1 MSRNAVES
9 GLIGNR
15 RAAAFLDRTLE
26 RGTVAHGLLFLG
38 PAGVGKRT
46 ALGFFLAALLRS
58 SARLPGRTWAPA
70 PSSAGS
76 DGLAAFHAYP
86 DFSLIARERDEK
98 TEKLHKNISI
108 EQVRELRQRLQMGSF
123 LSSWKVAIVDGA
135 EYLSP
140 GAANALL
147 KTLEEPTPKTLLV
160 LMADARLG
168 IPDTVLSRLQLIR
181 FGLASRDDI
190 RQALLDRGVARPD
203 ADALAGRAAG
213 RPGIALTLAADA
225 EQREEDDTRYAQAVA
240 ALDAPLHERLAA
252 FQKALPE
259 RAGAVDQ
266 AQAAKSVLAAI
277 GTALADA
284 LSLSLGEPG
293 RVRLPEFSGAIGRYA
308 AQRGPGAIAALL
320 EDADR
325 AAADLDANINPKL
338 VLDHIAFV
346 L

>member
-1 MSRNAVES
+1 MSRKAVES

-46 ALGFFLAALLRS
+46 ALGFFLAALLDLPERAEASRRS
-58 SARLPGRTWAPA
+58 GDA
-70 PSSAGS
+70 PSLES
-76 DGLAAFHAYP
+76 FHTYP

-123 LSSWKVAIVDGA
+123 LSSWKVAVVDGA

-147 KTLEEPTPKTLLV
+147 KTLEEPTPKTLIVLV
-160 LMADARLG
+160 ADARAG
-168 IPDTVLSRLQLIR
+168 IPDTVLSRLQVIR
-181 FGLASRDDI
+181 FGLVPREDI
-190 RQALLDRGVARPD
+190 RQALLDRDIARPD

-213 RPGIALTLAADA
+213 RPGIALTLAVDT
-225 EQREEDDTRYAQAVA
+225 EQRDEDDTRYAQAVA

-266 AQAAKSVLAAI
+266 AQAAKSVLAAL

-284 LSLSLGEPG
+284 LNLSLGEPG
-293 RVRLPEFSGAIGRYA
+293 RVRLPDFSGAIGRYA
-308 AQRGPGAIAALL
+308 ARRGSGAIAALL

-338 VLDHIAFV
+338 VLDHIAFM

>member
-1 MSRNAVES
+1 MSRKAVES

-46 ALGFFLAALLRS
+46 ALGFFLAVLL
-58 SARLPGRTWAPA
+58 GRTWAPA
-70 PSSAGS
+70 

-86 DFSLIARERDEK
+86 DFLLIARERDEK

-123 LSSWKVAIVDGA
+123 LSSWKVAVVDGA

-147 KTLEEPTPKTLLV
+147 KTLEEPTPKTLIVLV
-160 LMADARLG
+160 ADARAG
-168 IPDTVLSRLQLIR
+168 IPDTVLSRLQVIR
-181 FGLASRDDI
+181 FGLVPREDI
-190 RQALLDRGVARPD
+190 RQALLDRDIARPD

-213 RPGIALTLAADA
+213 RPGIALTLAIDT
-225 EQREEDDTRYAQAVA
+225 EQRDEDDARYAQAVA

-266 AQAAKSVLAAI
+266 AQAAKGILAAL

-293 RVRLPEFSGAIGRYA
+293 RVRLPDFSGAIGRYA
-308 AQRGPGAIAALL
+308 ARRGPGVIAALL

-338 VLDHIAFV
+338 VLDHIAFM

>member
-1 MSRNAVES
+1 MSRKSVES

-26 RGTVAHGLLFLG
+26 RGTVSHGLLFVG

-46 ALGFFLAALLRS
+46 ALGFFLAALL
-58 SARLPGRTWAPA
+58 GRTWAPA
-70 PSSAGS
+70 

-86 DFSLIARERDEK
+86 DFTLIARERDEK

-108 EQVRELRQRLQMGSF
+108 EQVRALRERLQMGSF
-123 LSSWKVAIVDGA
+123 LSGWKVAVVDGA

-147 KTLEEPTPKTLLV
+147 KTLEEPTPNTLLV
-160 LMADARLG
+160 LVADARLG
-168 IPDTVLSRLQLIR
+168 IPDTVLSRLQVIR
-181 FGLASRDDI
+181 FGLAPREDI
-190 RQALLDRGVARPD
+190 RQAILARGGSRPD

-213 RPGIALTLAADA
+213 RPGVALTLAADA
-225 EQREEDDTRYAQAVA
+225 ETRDADDARYAQAVD

-266 AQAAKSVLAAI
+266 AQAAKSVLAAL

-284 LSLSLGEPG
+284 LTLSLGEPG
-293 RVRLPEFSGAIGRYA
+293 RVRLPEYSGAIGRWA
-308 AQRGPGAIAALL
+308 ARRSPGAIAQLL